1 MAVKRQIGPIGTA
14 LRAIAGSAAIAYPIA
29 THGIGLWDV
38 AAALVA
44 LPALATLLYAGVSR
58 AHELTPALRGFSGAA
73 RTWTVSIAVLVLVLA
88 IGTGLTFVSP
98 ADGASIFLFFGGSL
112 LVIAA
117 RGDAG
122 CEVLGIVNALAGRR
136 EATGCI
142 AFAPVDSVE
151 ARLDSRST

>member
-1 MAVKRQIGPIGTA
+1 M
-14 LRAIAGSAAIAYPIA
+14 
-29 THGIGLWDV
+29 
-38 AAALVA
+38 
-44 LPALATLLYAGVSR
+44 
-58 AHELTPALRGFSGAA
+58 
-73 RTWTVSIAVLVLVLA
+73 SIAVLVLVLA

-98 ADGASIFLFFGGSL
+98 IDGAAIFLFFGGSL

-151 ARLDSRST
+151 ARLDTRST